1 MAKLV
6 FEKLDLVPVFRLL
19 NILFF
24 GCQVPNTYTFMIL
37 LEKIIQ
43 INQEVLFFQW
53 HNQLNAADMSLVPRI
68 LIVCLKHYVSIN
80 THSVPFGYRN

>member
-24 GCQVPNTYTFMIL
+24 GYQVPNTYTFMIL
-37 LEKIIQ
+37 LLEKIIQ
-43 INQEVLFFQW
+43 INQEV
-53 HNQLNAADMSLVPRI
+53 
-68 LIVCLKHYVSIN
+68 
-80 THSVPFGYRN
+80 